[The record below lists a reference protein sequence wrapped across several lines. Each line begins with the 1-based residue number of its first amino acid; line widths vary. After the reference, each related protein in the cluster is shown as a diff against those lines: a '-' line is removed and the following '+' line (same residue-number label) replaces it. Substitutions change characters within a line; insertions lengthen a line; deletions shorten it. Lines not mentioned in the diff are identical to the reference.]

1 MRTLSA
7 NTPSNNNKVSVYEWM
22 RIIGTIFVVI
32 GHSGYF
38 YISTKFGGINYALS
52 EEIYQHFFY
61 HAINKFILYSS
72 SFHMPLFFFLS
83 GAVLHLKPLKS
94 FKKFVSGKV
103 KRLLIPYVLVG
114 LLFMFPIKYLTGFY
128 KGKEIINAISYF
140 FVSTYESGHLWFL
153 PALFICMTVFAVMI
167 KILQRFKW
175 YNEYVLLFI
184 SFILQY
190 GSQLIISTEVLGI
203 KRALNYIFWFALGY
217 YFENIRKKPS
227 FIQALFLSISYI
239 ILTYMNQKY
248 QILPTQIRIVFNCV
262 GIYFVSELLSMI
274 FYKLEE
280 TKGYKV
286 FVRNLFNIYL
296 FHDPLEYIILKMF
309 MEHNWLNNTLGC
321 YIYQFCRIVV
331 VIIVSIL
338 LGEIISAISAKL
350 KKLKCKNLNS
360 EKVKITV

>member
-1 MRTLSA
+1 MRTLST
-7 NTPSNNNKVSVYEWM
+7 NTPSSNNRVSVYEWM

-32 GHSGYF
+32 GHSGYL
-38 YISTKFGGINYALS
+38 YISTKFGGINYALPAQLS
-52 EEIYQHFFY
+52 QQPFY
-61 HAINKFILYSS
+61 RIIENLVVYVYG
-72 SFHMPLFFFLS
+72 FHMPLFFFLS

-94 FKKFVSGKV
+94 FKKFVSGKA

-184 SFILQY
+184 SFVLQY
-190 GSQLIISTEVLGI
+190 GNELIISTEFLGI
-203 KRALNYIFWFALGY
+203 NKVFSYIFWFALGY
-217 YFENIRKKPS
+217 YFETIRKKPS

-239 ILTYMNQKY
+239 ILTYMDQKCL
-248 QILPTQIRIVFNCV
+248 ILPIQIRIVFNCV

-321 YIYQFCRIVV
+321 YIYHFCRIVV

-350 KKLKCKNLNS
+350 KN
-360 EKVKITV
+360 